1 MSLTQIVEAAGS
13 RTLQRKVY
21 DIIVRRMA
29 QGEWRAGEC
38 LPSEHALAKELGVSQ
53 GTVRKV
59 LDVLTAEKLLQRR
72 QGKGTFIAENT
83 QERTLFRFFRLAHPC
98 GKRVTPEGGGETVKL
113 RLAAPIEA
121 EKLGL
126 AKGEQVFEIARVR
139 RVEGRLAIR
148 ELIVV
153 PSRLFPNLQACDP
166 LPNTLYSLYQTA
178 YGINVTAA
186 REELRADL
194 ADAEDAR
201 VLGVEEGSPMLC
213 IDRVA
218 VSLENLKVEYRTS
231 RCASGDLVYRVT
243 LT

>member
-1 MSLTQIVEAAGS
+1 MSLTQIEAAGS

-21 DIIVRRMA
+21 DIIVRRVA
-29 QGEWRAGEC
+29 QGVWRAGEC
-38 LPSEHALAKELGVSQ
+38 LPSEHALARELGVSQ

-83 QERTLFRFFRLAHPC
+83 QERTLFRFFRLAHR
-98 GKRVTPEGGGETVKL
+98 GGRRVTPEGGGETVKL
-113 RLAAPIEA
+113 RAAKPVEALKLELAA
-121 EKLGL
+121 
-126 AKGEQVFEIARVR
+126 GEQVYEIARVR
-139 RVEGRLAIR
+139 RVEGRPAIR

-153 PSRLFPNLQACDP
+153 PSRLFANLQAHDP

-178 YGINVTAA
+178 YGINVTSA
-186 REELRADL
+186 REELRAEL

-201 VLGVEEGSPMLC
+201 VLDVAEGSPVLC
-213 IDRVA
+213 IERVA
-218 VSLENLKVEYRTS
+218 VSLGNLKVEHRTS
-231 RCASGDLVYRVT
+231 RCASGDLVYAVT